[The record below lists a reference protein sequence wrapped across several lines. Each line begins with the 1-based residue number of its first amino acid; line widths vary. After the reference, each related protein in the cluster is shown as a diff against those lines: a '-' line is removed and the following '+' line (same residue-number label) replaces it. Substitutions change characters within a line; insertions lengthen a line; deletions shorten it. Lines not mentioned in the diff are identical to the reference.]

1 MQKLKLKLKQEL
13 PHLRYLSRLTELLQK
28 NLSIITPELCPAI
41 CLCTQD
47 PAAES
52 EGSTG
57 GLPSTTGSASSTGS
71 GSIGP
76 LCDSATGKLPESDE
90 ISKFKQFSKLR
101 EEKYEI
107 VEDIRENKATLKIIE
122 SAETLDGKLPEIAKD
137 KNRYLVGIKEEFSS
151 YFDEESGNSSIKE
164 SLTEIKEYINSE
176 QMALKSKLD
185 NIESKFKDLN
195 VDSTEDNPES
205 SKNPPKR
212 DGSESDADKQSDK
225 KRSRTDGGNDN
236 NGSGPSSS
244 SGPSQGGSDPSPPS
258 TPNQAGGLSD
268 TSSDPGQVQLLDIII
283 TIINVLLGD
292 DNLDQQN
299 SRFTYYCYFSLS
311 VLLIPLYIRSG
322 GIII

>member
-1 MQKLKLKLKQEL
+1 MGEL
-13 PHLRYLSRLTELLQK
+13 YP
-28 NLSIITPELCPAI
+28 PI

-101 EEKYEI
+101 EKRSEI
-107 VEDIRENKATLKIIE
+107 VADIRDNNAILKNIQ
-122 SAETLDGKLPEIAKD
+122 SAETLDKKLPETAKD
-137 KNRYLVGIKEEFSS
+137 KNSYLNEIKEEFSS
-151 YFDEESGNSSIKE
+151 FFDGDSGNSSIEE
-164 SLTEIKEYINSE
+164 SLTDIKEYINSE
-176 QMALKSKLD
+176 QRILKSKLG
-185 NIESKFKDLN
+185 NIESEFKDLT
-195 VDSTEDNPES
+195 VDSTEDHPES

-225 KRSRTDGGNDN
+225 KRSRNDGGNDN

-258 TPNQAGGLSD
+258 TPNQEGGLSD
-268 TSSDPGQVQLLDIII
+268 TSSDSGQVQLLDIII

-292 DNLDQQN
+292 DNLD
-299 SRFTYYCYFSLS
+299 
-311 VLLIPLYIRSG
+311 P
-322 GIII
+322 